1 MSRPEAFADLP
12 DWAAWIAQ
20 DASGTWWAY
29 EVQPQE
35 YDSGWYEN
43 ELGRY
48 LQICESEPNPDWR
61 STLKSV
67 RKDL

>member
-1 MSRPEAFADLP
+1 MSRPEAFAGLP

-29 EVQPQE
+29 EGQPQE

-48 LQICESEPNPDWR
+48 RQIGESEPNPDWR

-67 RKDL
+67 RKD